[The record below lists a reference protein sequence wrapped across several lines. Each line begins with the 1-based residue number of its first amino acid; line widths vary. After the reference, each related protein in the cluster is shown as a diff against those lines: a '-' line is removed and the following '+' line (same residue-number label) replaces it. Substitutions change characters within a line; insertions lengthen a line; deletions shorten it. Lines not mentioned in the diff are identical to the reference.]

1 MTDLATTKA
10 ILRQLIAFPTIS
22 ADSNLDAVG
31 YIAEQ
36 LRAAGARVE
45 VLRNAAGT
53 KANIWATL
61 GPDVDGGLVLS
72 GHVDVVPVT
81 DQPWTHDPFDM
92 VERDGALFGRGACDM
107 KGFIA
112 ACLAMAPA
120 LAQHCR
126 TRPIHFAFT
135 HDEEVGCLG
144 ALDLVEV
151 LKSRPTGPAL
161 AIIGEPTQMQVVEG
175 HKGVCEYTTRFTGS
189 EGHGSS
195 PEAGVN
201 AVEYA
206 ARLITH
212 LTALRAELKARAPQD
227 SPFTPPETTIN
238 IGALHG
244 GIAHNVIPGAATL
257 EWEMRPINDEDMAFV
272 KTSVARYCE
281 EELLPAMQATFS
293 GAGIETE
300 VIGEVVGLLPMAAND
315 ARDLCQHLTGNNGAH
330 CVPFGTEAG
339 LFQQLGIQAVLCGPG
354 SIEQAHKP
362 DEFVTLDQ
370 LAQCLDMLAK
380 LGAAHAAG

>member
-10 ILRQLIAFPTIS
+10 ILRELIAFPTIS
-22 ADSNLDAVG
+22 SDSNLDAVG
-31 YIAEQ
+31 YIAER
-36 LRAAGARVE
+36 LSAAGARVE
-45 VLRNAAGT
+45 VLRNADGT
-53 KANIWATL
+53 KANVWATL
-61 GPDVDGGLVLS
+61 GPEVDGGLVLS
-72 GHVDVVPVT
+72 GHIDVVPVA

-92 VERDGALFGRGACDM
+92 VERDGALFGRGTCDM

-112 ACLAMAPA
+112 ACLAMAPE
-120 LAQHCR
+120 LARHCDD
-126 TRPIHFAFT
+126 RPIHFAFT

-144 ALDLVEV
+144 AVDLVEV
-151 LKSRPTGPAL
+151 LRARPTRPAL
-161 AIIGEPTQMQVVEG
+161 AIIGEPTLMQVVEG
-175 HKGVCEYTTRFTGS
+175 HKGVCEYTMRFTGS

-206 ARLITH
+206 ARLIGH
-212 LTALRAELKARAPQD
+212 LTALRETLKARAPEN

-257 EWEMRPINDEDMAFV
+257 EWEMRPINDADMAFV
-272 KTSVARYCE
+272 KSSVAAYCTR
-281 EELLPAMQATFS
+281 ELLPAMRAIHP
-293 GAGIETE
+293 GAAIETE
-300 VIGEVVGLLPMAAND
+300 VIGEVVGLEPMEINA
-315 ARDLCQHLTGNNGAH
+315 ARDLCQHLTGHNGAH

-339 LFQQLGIQAVLCGPG
+339 LFQQLGMQAVLCGPG
-354 SIEQAHKP
+354 SIDQAHKP

-370 LAQCLDMLAK
+370 LSQCLDMLGR
-380 LGAAHAAG
+380 LGAVHAGR